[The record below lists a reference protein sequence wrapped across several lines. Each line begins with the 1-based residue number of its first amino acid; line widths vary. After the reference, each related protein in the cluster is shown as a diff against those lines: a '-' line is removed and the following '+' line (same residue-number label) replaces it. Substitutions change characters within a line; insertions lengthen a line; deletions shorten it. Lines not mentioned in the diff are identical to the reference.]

1 MDAIESSW
9 CSGLPTAR
17 VAGGSIS
24 PYITFSLP
32 KQETKNACFRLTPPQ
47 LPVPA
52 IGFIHKNNKTNNARK
67 TIKKPILVPKVSF
80 VPSVNELNGDAQHS
94 KAEVLKA
101 LVMKAGNKVNRSKEI
116 ENASSNQHKH
126 CVPEVVPRIRTSS

>member
-80 VPSVNELNGDAQHS
+80 VPSVNELNGD
-94 KAEVLKA
+94 EVKSLQPQSMSSA
-101 LVMKAGNKVNRSKEI
+101 RRVFADIPRRFVMRLHI
-116 ENASSNQHKH
+116 
-126 CVPEVVPRIRTSS
+126 

>member
-67 TIKKPILVPKVSF
+67 TIKIYGQPDFCKGDCS
-80 VPSVNELNGDAQHS
+80 ELKLACANLSGV
-94 KAEVLKA
+94 KLGV
-101 LVMKAGNKVNRSKEI
+101 
-116 ENASSNQHKH
+116 
-126 CVPEVVPRIRTSS
+126 